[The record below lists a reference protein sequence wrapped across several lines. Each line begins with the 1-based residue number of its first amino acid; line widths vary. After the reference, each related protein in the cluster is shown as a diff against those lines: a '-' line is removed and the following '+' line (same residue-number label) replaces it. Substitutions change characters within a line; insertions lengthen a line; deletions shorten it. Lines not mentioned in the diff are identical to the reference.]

1 MKKVLLINRLGIGDV
16 VLTTPLAELIKKR
29 LRCPVGMLVANKST
43 DILRNHPHID
53 EVYAYNRATR
63 QTVLQSMRAQ
73 GYTDA
78 VVVDGRLSSTLVAW
92 KIGCRLVN
100 YGFEVSFGAERYL
113 VRKQKAVRAV
123 EDYAS
128 YICQLDAAAGKISS
142 AVPVPIIGGLSP
154 DEKHAVDT
162 WRANVLGENNALV
175 MIVPRGIAANKN
187 WPSDSFGKINVLLNE
202 QGITPLYLGGSNDAE
217 YINTIAGKM
226 HVGAGLFNLRQVAYL
241 AEFAKV
247 SLTPC
252 TGSMHVIATAGT
264 PIVALYGPT
273 SPERWAPHH
282 ALVVQSDL
290 PCVPCEVL
298 TCSQPKRYACMHKI
312 TPQQVWQS
320 LQRFL

>member
-16 VLTTPLAELIKKR
+16 VLTTPLAELVKKR
-29 LRCPVGMLVANKST
+29 LQCPVGMLVANKST
-43 DILRNHPHID
+43 DILQNHPHID
-53 EVYAYNRATR
+53 EVYAYNKATR
-63 QTVLQSMRAQ
+63 QTVLRFMRMQ

-113 VRKQKAVRAV
+113 VRQQKAVRAA

-128 YICQLDAAAGKISS
+128 YIYQLDAAAGEIPST
-142 AVPVPIIGGLSP
+142 VPAPMIGGLSL
-154 DEKHAVDT
+154 DEQHAVDT
-162 WRANVLGENNALV
+162 WRADVLGENNALV
-175 MIVPRGIAANKN
+175 LIVPRGIAANKN
-187 WPSDSFGKINVLLNE
+187 WPSGCFGKINTLLNE
-202 QGITPLYLGGSNDAE
+202 QGITPLYLGSSSDAE

-241 AEFAKV
+241 AKFAKV

-273 SPERWAPHH
+273 RPERWAPQH

-298 TCSQPKRYACMHKI
+298 TCSQTEQYACMHKI
-312 TPQQVWQS
+312 TPQQVWRN
-320 LQRFL
+320 LLRFL